1 MCLLINCLSSWSS
14 PIFEGEAVISYL
26 EMFSFGYEL
35 SLPVNCFYHCTSSLA
50 SSGRVLQ
57 QKAAEPNSL
66 GLGVCPGPARS
77 RGAALGAALGTGDPC
92 SGGPRRLLLH
102 NLQRGPGPR
111 PPHTPVS
118 VTQPY
123 GHRQA
128 HAHKHHEDADRQT
141 ATCRHRCVSNCV
153 SEYIQAPAH
162 AGRCLHLWVC
172 KLYIENSF
180 QGLALWS
187 SG

>member
-1 MCLLINCLSSWSS
+1 MSCLFQLIVSTIAPAAWPPPGGFSSRKRLNPTAWGWGSAQAQ
-14 PIFEGEAVISYL
+14 PDPGEQLWEQLWVQ
-26 EMFSFGYEL
+26 GT
-35 SLPVNCFYHCTSSLA
+35 PV
-50 SSGRVLQ
+50 R
-57 QKAAEPNSL
+57 
-66 GLGVCPGPARS
+66 
-77 RGAALGAALGTGDPC
+77 
-92 SGGPRRLLLH
+92 GGPRRLLLH
-102 NLQRGPGPR
+102 NLQRWPGPR

-162 AGRCLHLWVC
+162 AGRCLYLWVC